1 MEMLSLLVGV
11 VVGALAAG
19 VAVVTV
25 LQKKHLAVLQ
35 LQEAATDE
43 ANRLLGEQRVE
54 VAKLT
59 GRVERLDQLETEIA
73 GRISQIEGM
82 QLEITNF
89 LVERK
94 SLETQLEERNRA
106 IDEQKAMLEESREKL
121 KETFEALSGEALRK
135 NNQSFLDLAKQALE
149 GQQKESKGELEKRQQ
164 AIEEMVKPLK
174 ETLSEVTKQVS
185 ELEQKRSA
193 AYASMGEQVKNLMES
208 QTVLQKET
216 RNLVQALR
224 APNQRGR
231 WGEMQLRRVVEL
243 AGMLDKVDF
252 DEQVSKDH
260 DDGKLRPDMVIKLPN
275 GNTIVVDAKTPLEA
289 YLNSMEC
296 QDEDQK
302 RVMLVDHARQ
312 VRKHIEQLG
321 AKNYT
326 SQFKQSVE
334 LVVMFIPS
342 EPVLSA
348 AVEMDNSLIEFGAEK
363 KVLLASPTTLI
374 GLLRA
379 VAYGWRQESLAKD
392 AQKIADAGAEL
403 YQRLTKM
410 SEHFAKVGR
419 SLDTAVGAYND
430 MVGSLERRVL
440 PAAREIKVLQQSTH
454 LVEIQEMKPL
464 DKKTQA
470 LQAPEMVALPG
481 FD

>member
-1 MEMLSLLVGV
+1 
-11 VVGALAAG
+11 
-19 VAVVTV
+19 
-25 LQKKHLAVLQ
+25 
-35 LQEAATDE
+35 
-43 ANRLLGEQRVE
+43 
-54 VAKLT
+54 
-59 GRVERLDQLETEIA
+59 
-73 GRISQIEGM
+73 
-82 QLEITNF
+82 
-89 LVERK
+89 
-94 SLETQLEERNRA
+94 
-106 IDEQKAMLEESREKL
+106 
-121 KETFEALSGEALRK
+121 
-135 NNQSFLDLAKQALE
+135 
-149 GQQKESKGELEKRQQ
+149 
-164 AIEEMVKPLK
+164 
-174 ETLSEVTKQVS
+174 
-185 ELEQKRSA
+185 
-193 AYASMGEQVKNLMES
+193 MGEQVKSLMES

-216 RNLVQALR
+216 KNLVQALR
-224 APNQRGR
+224 APHQRGR

-275 GNTIVVDAKTPLEA
+275 GNTIVVDAKTPLDA
-289 YLNSMEC
+289 YLNSLEC

-348 AVEMDNSLIEFGAEK
+348 AIEMDNSLIEFGAEK

-379 VAYGWRQESLAKD
+379 VAFGWRQESLAKD

-410 SEHFAKVGR
+410 TEHFAKVGR
-419 SLDTAVGAYND
+419 NLDTAVSAYND
-430 MVGSLERRVL
+430 MVGSLESRVL
-440 PAAREIKVLQQSTH
+440 PKAREIKELQQSTH
-454 LVEIQEMKPL
+454 LAEIEEIKPL
-464 DKKTQA
+464 DKKTRA
-470 LQAPEMVALPG
+470 VQAPEMAALPG
-481 FD
+481 LDQ